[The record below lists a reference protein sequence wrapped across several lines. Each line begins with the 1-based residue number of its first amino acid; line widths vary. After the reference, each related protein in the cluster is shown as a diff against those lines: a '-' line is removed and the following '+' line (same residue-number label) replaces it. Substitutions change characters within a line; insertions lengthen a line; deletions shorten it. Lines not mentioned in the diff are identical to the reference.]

1 MGWTNPLADPCSA
14 PNTVLLFEGRGGWNQ
29 AGGSELLTTGYH
41 TACNMLFVDGSIG
54 IVGPEQIASLN
65 WAGERK
71 PP

>member
-1 MGWTNPLADPCSA
+1 
-14 PNTVLLFEGRGGWNQ
+14 VLLFEGRGGWNQ